1 MSANPPLTKSLTPLK
16 DVSKKLGRFVTVMGV
31 VVNHMPPKVTSK
43 GEYMTTI
50 ILCDMSLNM
59 HGVKARFFAHNERI
73 LPQITSNGD
82 IIIISAIKVTQFNG
96 ETILLHNQYNLR
108 YILSRLDKITG
119 IPSSVCYPNSMSM
132 STDDLK
138 QMAQLRSWWKNQGG
152 NTAHSPAQNVAATSW
167 DKQRKFS
174 LIRDMKHGQFYDMV
188 GRVVKMF
195 DSGQWFT
202 VYVTDFSENER
213 LFAYDPSGNDDM
225 SERKWNGPWGRYTL
239 QVLLWDINATQAKR
253 NLEEGQYI
261 FLKNMH
267 VRENRDSASM
277 KPCYEGVLHG
287 DRKYPDRPSFTII
300 NNPDDSR
307 VRELEQREK
316 EYERRLTQESTKEM
330 QNISEATAAQ
340 RQKKRKCESKE
351 ELGDKGVE
359 EGVESE
365 PEGRNHR
372 VQCARKSQPIASIDF
387 IKRGSFLKQGEY
399 YRNRKY
405 CIFCKVIDF
414 RPCNLE
420 DFAKAVIDDDDND
433 DEEGKNS
440 EQKWCWRFSLLVEG
454 RCGATLPVIVEGK
467 DGEYLLRFKATNLRE
482 DAEALATL
490 RERLSI
496 LWGGLEKKK
505 AAELQA
511 LEKSTNCQPVAES
524 LPPPGKGKRKRRR
537 KNKSKKLTMEHT
549 DSRSELGDSV
559 KSELD
564 EDDKEGKEQD
574 TEAEFFKAA
583 VLEFGLPKHND
594 TFDRKW
600 KLFDTTIQT

>member
-1 MSANPPLTKSLTPLK
+1 MSANTSLTKSLTPLQ
-16 DVSKKLGRFVTVMGV
+16 DVSKKLGNFITVMGV

-50 ILCDMSLNM
+50 ILCDTSQNI
-59 HGVKARFFAHNERI
+59 HGVKARFFAQNERI
-73 LPQITSNGD
+73 LPRITSNGD
-82 IIIISAIKVTQFNG
+82 IIIVPGIKVTQFNG
-96 ETILLHNQYNLR
+96 ETILLQDRYMLR

-132 STDDLK
+132 SADDLK

-152 NTAHSPAQNVAATSW
+152 NTAHSPAQNVTAASW
-167 DKQRKFS
+167 DKRRKFS

-195 DSGQWFT
+195 DSGRWFT
-202 VYVTDFSENER
+202 VYVTDFSENIR
-213 LFAYDPSGNDDM
+213 LFPYDPSGNDDT
-225 SERKWNGPWGRYTL
+225 SERKWNGPWGQYTL
-239 QVLLWDINATQAKR
+239 QVLLWDINATEAKS
-253 NLEEGQYI
+253 NMEEGQYI

-267 VRENRDSASM
+267 VRENRDSASL

-287 DRKYPDRPSFTII
+287 DRKYPDRAGFTII

-330 QNISEATAAQ
+330 QKISEATAAR
-340 RQKKRKCESKE
+340 RQKKRKCESEE
-351 ELGDKGVE
+351 ELGDKGAE

-365 PEGRNHR
+365 PEGGNDR
-372 VQCARKSQPIASIDF
+372 VKCQRESQPIASIDF

-405 CIFCKVIDF
+405 RIFCKVIDF
-414 RPCNLE
+414 LPRNLE
-420 DFAKAVIDDDDND
+420 DFAKAVID
-433 DEEGKNS
+433 EEEKNS

-467 DGEYLLRFKATNLRE
+467 DGEYLLQFKATNLRE
-482 DAEALATL
+482 DAGALATL
-490 RERLSI
+490 REKLSI

-511 LEKSTNCQPVAES
+511 LEKPTNCQPVAES
-524 LPPPGKGKRKRRR
+524 LPPPGKGKKRRNR
-537 KNKSKKLTMEHT
+537 GNKSNKKSKVEHT

-564 EDDKEGKEQD
+564 EDDKEAKEQD

-583 VLEFGLPKHND
+583 VLEFGLPKDND

-600 KLFDTTIQT
+600 RLFGTTIHA